1 MVENIS
7 ESSLI
12 KSLNS
17 LILINLK
24 NEKMKNIRQGYFLQK
39 TGIIVFT
46 LLFFNLAEAQQQL
59 IEVSG
64 IIKNT
69 DTQKGI
75 NTVKVQVEN
84 TQDTALTDQQG
95 NFKIRTRV
103 KIPFR
108 IVINKEGFISQTV
121 EILSLSNK
129 IAIELN
135 PQNAII
141 DEVVISASR
150 VPEKVLRSPIA
161 IEKIDIRAIRESPA
175 ASFYET
181 LENVKGLQLLTS
193 SLTLKIPNSRGFNS
207 PNNFRFMQLVDG
219 VDVQSATLGVP
230 LGNAIGPTELDI
242 QSMEVTPGAA
252 SALYGMNA
260 INGLASLQTK
270 DPFTT
275 EGLSVYFRGGVNHVD
290 NVNHKISSL
299 GESAIRFAKALN
311 KNLAVKVNAS
321 YFSGVDWI
329 SNNQT
334 DQNAN
339 PLITANP
346 NFPLTNNPAED
357 LWNKYGDERNNRV
370 AVKVDYNGKPTTF
383 NVSRTGYLEK
393 DLISPE
399 VKNIKFDAG
408 LYYRFGDQWRA
419 SYVYRYGLLDGT
431 FQRGNKIRLQNATVQ
446 NHKVELTGK
455 ELTFRAY
462 VSIEN
467 TGDSYNLKPLADNLD
482 LTNLSNTNWK
492 NIFQSALQNN
502 INSGVNLNDAFILAR
517 READK
522 NRVVPGTYAFEQLKN
537 TIIGINNWDSANGG
551 VAGAPAT
558 GGAKL
563 EQKSRFYQ
571 GELTYDLSRFVKIF
585 NVLAGIDYR
594 LYSITPD
601 GNNFVDFDRPVKE
614 RNTPL
619 ANGTFGKDVIYQKY
633 GVFAQV
639 TKLFFDDK
647 LKLNAA
653 LRVDRNPEFE
663 AKLNPRISIVYSP
676 VNQHNFRASFQNG
689 YRFPSLFEALS
700 FVNNGNVR
708 RVGGLSKVNE
718 GLGYL
723 DNSYTL
729 ASIDKFTSAVNADVD
744 GGKTPTQAALDNKN
758 LLLVANLQKL
768 QPEKINSFE
777 VGYKSVFFN
786 NKLVLDWDFYYNI
799 YEGFLGQVEVA
810 VPKNGKVGS
819 ESAVLDMIDRSKQD
833 RYRVYTNSNN
843 TYKSYGTSL
852 GIRYNIVKNYN
863 VNANVSYNDLASNTN
878 SDLFITSFNT
888 PKWMVN
894 VSIGNREIVKN
905 IGFTIVARWQ
915 NKFLWE
921 SPLASGNIPAYY
933 TVDAQATWK
942 LPEINANVKIGATN
956 LLNRRYF
963 QYAAGPEIGGLYYLA
978 FTYDLKLSSK

>member
-1 MVENIS
+1 
-7 ESSLI
+7 
-12 KSLNS
+12 
-17 LILINLK
+17 
-24 NEKMKNIRQGYFLQK
+24 MKNKKQGNFLPK
-39 TGIIVFT
+39 AGIIAFT
-46 LLFFNLAEAQQQL
+46 FLFFNLAEAQQQL
-59 IEVSG
+59 IELSG
-64 IIKNT
+64 SIRNT
-69 DTQKGI
+69 GTRKALDS
-75 NTVKVQVEN
+75 VKVQIEN
-84 TQDTALTDQQG
+84 TQDTALTDQLG

-103 KIPFR
+103 TIPFR
-108 IVINKEGFISQTV
+108 VVIQKDGFTGQTV
-121 EILSLSNK
+121 EILSPSNK
-129 IAIELN
+129 ITIGLN
-135 PQNAII
+135 PQNTII
-141 DEVVISASR
+141 DDVVISASR
-150 VPEKVLRSPIA
+150 VPEKILKSPIA
-161 IEKIDIRAIRESPA
+161 IEKIDIKTIRESPA

-270 DPFTT
+270 DPFTS
-275 EGLSVYFRGGVNHVD
+275 EGISLYFRGGVNHVD

-299 GESAIRFAKALN
+299 GESAIRFAKVFN
-311 KNLAVKVNAS
+311 KNFAVKVNAS
-321 YFSGVDWI
+321 YFSGTDWI
-329 SNNQT
+329 SNNLT
-334 DQNAN
+334 DQN
-339 PLITANP
+339 PGSLVTANP
-346 NFPLTNNPAED
+346 NFALANNPAED

-393 DLISPE
+393 DLVSPD

-408 LYYRFGDQWRA
+408 LYYRFGDQWRT

-492 NIFQSALQNN
+492 NIFQTSLQNN
-502 INSGVNLNDAFILAR
+502 LNAGANLNDAFILAR
-517 READK
+517 QEADK
-522 NRVVPGTYAFEQLKN
+522 NRAVPETAAFEQLKN
-537 TIIGINNWDSANGG
+537 TIIGINNWDSANAGIT
-551 VAGAPAT
+551 GAPAT

-571 GELTYDLSRFVKIF
+571 GELTYDFSRFVKIF
-585 NVLAGIDYR
+585 NLLAGIDYR

-601 GNNFVDFDRPVKE
+601 GNNFVDFDRPVNE
-614 RNTPL
+614 RNIPL

-633 GVFAQV
+633 GAFAQI

-647 LKLNAA
+647 LKINAA
-653 LRVDRNPEFE
+653 LRIDRNPEFE

-676 VNQHNFRASFQNG
+676 VKEHNFRASFQNG

-708 RVGGLSKVNE
+708 RVGGLSKVND

-723 DNSYTL
+723 ENSYTL

-744 GGKTPTQAALDNKN
+744 GGKTQTQAAQDNKQ
-758 LLLVANLQKL
+758 LLTVANLQKL

-777 VGYKSVFFN
+777 VGYKSTFFN

-810 VPKNGKVGS
+810 VPKNSQVGS
-819 ESAVLDMIDRSKQD
+819 NTAVLAMLDRSKQD
-833 RYRVYTNSNN
+833 RYRVYTNSNS

-852 GIRYNIVKNYN
+852 GIRYNITGNYN
-863 VNANVSYNDLASNTN
+863 INTNVSYNDLASNNT
-878 SDLFITSFNT
+878 SDLFITAFNT

-894 VSIGNREIVKN
+894 VSVGNREIVKN
-905 IGFTIVARWQ
+905 IGFTLVARWQ
-915 NKFLWE
+915 SGFVWE
-921 SPLASGNIPAYY
+921 SPLASGAIPAYY
-933 TVDAQATWK
+933 TIDAQATWK
-942 LPEINANVKIGATN
+942 LPEIRANIKIGATN

-978 FTYDLKLSSK
+978 FTYDLKL

>member
-1 MVENIS
+1 
-7 ESSLI
+7 
-12 KSLNS
+12 
-17 LILINLK
+17 
-24 NEKMKNIRQGYFLQK
+24 MKPRRQNYFLPK
-39 TGIIVFT
+39 TTI
-46 LLFFNLAEAQQQL
+46 LLFIFLSFNVLQAQQQL

-64 IIKNT
+64 IIKHV
-69 DTQKGI
+69 DTHKGI
-75 NTVKVQVEN
+75 AGVQVQIEN
-84 TQDTALTDQQG
+84 TQDTALTDQEG
-95 NFKIRTRV
+95 HFILRTRV

-108 IVINKEGFISQTV
+108 VSIHKEGYTSQTV

-129 IAIELN
+129 ITIELN
-135 PQNAII
+135 PQNTII
-141 DEVVISASR
+141 NEVVISASR

-161 IEKIDIRAIRESPA
+161 IEKIDIKAIRESPA
-175 ASFYET
+175 SSFYET

-193 SLTLKIPNSRGFNS
+193 SLTLKVPNSRGFNS

-270 DPFTT
+270 DPFTS

-290 NVNHKISSL
+290 NIHHQTAPL

-311 KNLAVKVNAS
+311 QNLAIKMNAS
-321 YFSGVDWI
+321 YFNGVDWI
-329 SNNQT
+329 SDNHT
-334 DQNAN
+334 DQNPN
-339 PLITANP
+339 SLITANP
-346 NFPLTNNPAED
+346 NFSLTNNPAED

-370 AVKVDYNGKPTTF
+370 AVKVNYNGKPTTF
-383 NVSRTGYLEK
+383 NVSRTGYFEK
-393 DLISPE
+393 DLVSPE

-408 LYYRFGDQWRA
+408 LYYRFGDQWRT

-446 NHKVELTGK
+446 NHKVELTGR

-482 LTNLSNTNWK
+482 LTNLSNSNWR
-492 NIFQSALQNN
+492 NIFQSTLQNTLN
-502 INSGVNLNDAFILAR
+502 AGVSLNDAFILAR
-517 READK
+517 QEADK
-522 NRVVPGTYAFEQLKN
+522 NRAVPGTIAFEQLKN
-537 TIIGINNWDSANGG
+537 TITRINNWDSANAGI
-551 VAGAPAT
+551 VGAPET

-563 EQKSRFYQ
+563 EQKSRFYH
-571 GELTYDLSRFVKIF
+571 GEITYDLSRFVKIF
-585 NVLAGIDYR
+585 SLLAGIDYR

-601 GNNFVDFDRPVKE
+601 GNNFVDFNRPVSE
-614 RNTPL
+614 RNIPL
-619 ANGTFGKDVIYQKY
+619 SDGTFGQDVIYQKY
-633 GVFAQV
+633 GAFAQL
-639 TKLFFDDK
+639 TKLFFDDR
-647 LKLNAA
+647 LKVNLA
-653 LRVDRNPEFE
+653 LRVDRNPEFDT
-663 AKLNPRISIVYSP
+663 KFNPRVSIVYSP

-689 YRFPSLFEALS
+689 FRFPSLFEALS

-708 RVGGLSKVNE
+708 RVGGLTKVNE

-729 ASIDKFTSAVNADVD
+729 ASIDQFTSAVNAAVD
-744 GGKTPTQAALDNKN
+744 GGATQNQAALDNRN
-758 LLLVANLQKL
+758 LLVVANLQKL

-786 NKLVLDWDFYYNI
+786 NKLVMDWDFYYNI

-810 VPKNGKVGS
+810 VPKNGKIGTDQ
-819 ESAVLDMIDRSKQD
+819 AVLDMLDRSKQD
-833 RYRVYTNSNN
+833 RYRVYTNSNK

-852 GIRYNIVKNYN
+852 GIRYNLIKNYN
-863 VNANVSYNDLASNTN
+863 INANVSYNDLISSNR

-888 PKWMVN
+888 PKWTVN
-894 VSIGNREIVKN
+894 VSVGNREIIKN
-905 IGFTIVARWQ
+905 IGFTVVARWQ
-915 NKFLWE
+915 DGFLWE
-921 SPLASGNIPAYY
+921 SPLASGEIPAYY
-933 TVDAQATWK
+933 TIDAQATWRI
-942 LPEINANVKIGATN
+942 PEIKAQVKIGATN

-963 QYAAGPEIGGLYYLA
+963 QYAAGPEVGGLYYVA
-978 FTYDLKLSSK
+978 FTYDLKL

>member
-1 MVENIS
+1 
-7 ESSLI
+7 
-12 KSLNS
+12 
-17 LILINLK
+17 
-24 NEKMKNIRQGYFLQK
+24 MKHERQGYFLQK
-39 TGIIVFT
+39 TGIILFT

-59 IEVSG
+59 IELSG

-75 NTVKVQVEN
+75 NAVKVHVEN
-84 TQDTALTDQQG
+84 TEDTALTDQQG

-108 IVINKEGFISQTV
+108 IVINKEGFSSQTV

-135 PQNAII
+135 PQNTII

-270 DPFTT
+270 DPFTS

-311 KNLAVKVNAS
+311 KNLAIKINAS

-339 PLITANP
+339 PMITANP
-346 NFPLTNNPAED
+346 NFSLNNNPAED

-393 DLISPE
+393 DLVSPE

-408 LYYRFGDQWRA
+408 LYYRFGDQWKA

-482 LTNLSNTNWK
+482 LTHLSNSNWK

-502 INSGVNLNDAFILAR
+502 INSGVSLNDAFILAR
-517 READK
+517 QEADK
-522 NRVVPGTYAFEQLKN
+522 NRAIPGTYAFEQLKN

-585 NVLAGIDYR
+585 NLLAGIDYR

-601 GNNFVDFDRPVKE
+601 GNNFVDFNRPVSE
-614 RNTPL
+614 RNIPL
-619 ANGTFGKDVIYQKY
+619 SNGTFGKDVTYQKY

-663 AKLNPRISIVYSP
+663 SKLNPRISIVYSP

-723 DNSYTL
+723 ENSYTL

-744 GGKTPTQAALDNKN
+744 GGKSPNQAALDNKN
-758 LLLVANLQKL
+758 LLTIANLQKL

-786 NKLVLDWDFYYNI
+786 NKLVLDWDFYYNV

-819 ESAVLDMIDRSKQD
+819 DNAVLDMIDRTKQD

-852 GIRYNIVKNYN
+852 GVRYNIIKNYN
-863 VNANVSYNDLASNTN
+863 VNANVSYNDLASNSN
-878 SDLFITSFNT
+878 SDLFITAFNT

-894 VSIGNREIVKN
+894 VSVGNREIVKN

-915 NKFLWE
+915 NRFLWE
-921 SPLASGNIPAYY
+921 SPLASGKIPAYY
-933 TVDAQATWK
+933 TIDAQATWK
-942 LPEINANVKIGATN
+942 IPEINANVKIGATN

>member
-1 MVENIS
+1 
-7 ESSLI
+7 
-12 KSLNS
+12 
-17 LILINLK
+17 
-24 NEKMKNIRQGYFLQK
+24 MKNKRQGLFLQK
-39 TGIIVFT
+39 VGILLFV

-59 IEVSG
+59 IELSG

-75 NTVKVQVEN
+75 TAVKVQVEH
-84 TQDTALTDQQG
+84 TEDTSLTDQQG

-108 IVINKEGFISQTV
+108 IVISKEGFISQTV

-270 DPFTT
+270 DPFTSQ
-275 EGLSVYFRGGVNHVD
+275 GLSVYFRGGVNHVD

-311 KNLAVKVNAS
+311 KNLAIKVNAS

-346 NFPLTNNPAED
+346 NFSLGNNPAED

-393 DLISPE
+393 DLVSPE
-399 VKNIKFDAG
+399 VKNVKFDAG
-408 LYYRFGDQWRA
+408 LYYRFGDQWRT

-482 LTNLSNTNWK
+482 LTNLSNSNWK

-502 INSGVNLNDAFILAR
+502 INAGVSLNDAFIRAR
-517 READK
+517 QEADK
-522 NRVVPGTYAFEQLKN
+522 NRAVPGTYAFEQLKN

-585 NVLAGIDYR
+585 NLLAGIDYR

-619 ANGTFGKDVIYQKY
+619 SNGTFGKDVIYQKY
-633 GVFAQV
+633 GAFAQI

-663 AKLNPRISIVYSP
+663 AKINPRISIVYSP

-723 DNSYTL
+723 ENSYTL
-729 ASIDKFTSAVNADVD
+729 ASLDRFTSAVNADVD
-744 GGKTPTQAALDNKN
+744 GGKSPNQAALDNKN
-758 LLLVANLQKL
+758 LLAVANLQKL

-786 NKLVLDWDFYYNI
+786 SKLVLDWDFYYNI

-833 RYRVYTNSNN
+833 RYRVYTNSNS

-863 VNANVSYNDLASNTN
+863 INANISYNDLASNNN

-894 VSIGNREIVKN
+894 VSIGNREIIKN
-905 IGFTIVARWQ
+905 IGFTLVARWQ

-921 SPLASGNIPAYY
+921 SPLASGQIPAYY
-933 TVDAQATWK
+933 TIDAQATWK

-956 LLNRRYF
+956 LFNRRYF

-978 FTYDLKLSSK
+978 FTYDLKL

>member
-1 MVENIS
+1 
-7 ESSLI
+7 
-12 KSLNS
+12 
-17 LILINLK
+17 
-24 NEKMKNIRQGYFLQK
+24 MKNNKQEYFLQRSA
-39 TGIIVFT
+39 VF
-46 LLFFNLAEAQQQL
+46 LLIFLFCTLAEAQQQL
-59 IEVSG
+59 VELSG
-64 IIKNT
+64 TIKNT
-69 DTQKGI
+69 DTRKGI
-75 NTVKVQVEN
+75 STVKVQVEH
-84 TQDTALTDQQG
+84 TEDTSLTDQQG

-103 KIPFR
+103 KVPFR
-108 IVINKEGFISQTV
+108 LIISKEGFLTQTV

-129 IAIELN
+129 IAVELN

-150 VPEKVLRSPIA
+150 VPEKVLKSPIA

-207 PNNFRFMQLVDG
+207 PNNFRFMQLVDA

-270 DPFTT
+270 DPFTS

-299 GESAIRFAKALN
+299 GESAIRFAKVLN

-346 NFPLTNNPAED
+346 NFSLANNPAED

-393 DLISPE
+393 DLVSPE

-408 LYYRFGDQWRA
+408 LYYRFGDQWKT

-482 LTNLSNTNWK
+482 LTNLSNSNWR
-492 NIFQSALQNN
+492 NAFQTALQNS
-502 INSGVNLNDAFILAR
+502 INAGVSLNEAFILAR

-522 NRVVPGTYAFEQLKN
+522 NRVVSGTPAFEQLKN

-571 GELTYDLSRFVKIF
+571 GELTYDFSRFVKIF
-585 NVLAGIDYR
+585 NLLAGIDYR

-601 GNNFVDFDRPVKE
+601 GNNFVDFNRPVKE
-614 RNTPL
+614 RNIPL
-619 ANGTFGKDVIYQKY
+619 TDGTFGKDVIYQKY
-633 GVFAQV
+633 GIFAQV

-663 AKLNPRISIVYSP
+663 AKVNPRISIVYSP

-723 DNSYTL
+723 ENSYTL
-729 ASIDKFTSAVNADVD
+729 ASIDRFTSAVNADVD
-744 GGKTPTQAALDNKN
+744 GGKTLNQAALDNKN
-758 LLLVANLQKL
+758 LLAVANLQKL

-786 NKLVLDWDFYYNI
+786 SKLVLDWDFYYNI

-810 VPKNGKVGS
+810 VPKNGQVGS
-819 ESAVLDMIDRSKQD
+819 NNAVLDMTDRSKQD
-833 RYRVYTNSNN
+833 RYRVYTNSNS

-852 GIRYNIVKNYN
+852 GIRYNIIKNYN
-863 VNANVSYNDLASNTN
+863 INANVSYNDLASNN
-878 SDLFITSFNT
+878 ASDLFITSFNT

-894 VSIGNREIVKN
+894 VSIGNREIIKN
-905 IGFTIVARWQ
+905 IGFTVVARWQ
-915 NKFLWE
+915 NQFLWE

-933 TVDAQATWK
+933 TIDAQATWK
-942 LPEINANVKIGATN
+942 LPEIHANVKVGATN
-956 LLNRRYF
+956 LFNRRYF

-978 FTYDLKLSSK
+978 FTYDLKL

>member
-1 MVENIS
+1 MKKNKPNNLTLKTS
-7 ESSLI
+7 
-12 KSLNS
+12 
-17 LILINLK
+17 ILLFT
-24 NEKMKNIRQGYFLQK
+24 FLF
-39 TGIIVFT
+39 FT
-46 LLFFNLAEAQQQL
+46 LLQAQQQL

-64 IIKNT
+64 TITHVDTHKGLAGAKIK
-69 DTQKGI
+69 
-75 NTVKVQVEN
+75 VEN
-84 TQDTALTDQQG
+84 TEDSALTDQEG
-95 NFKIRTRV
+95 HFNLRTRV

-108 IVINKEGFISQTV
+108 IVINKEGFASQTV

-135 PQNAII
+135 PQNTII
-141 DEVVISASR
+141 NEVVISASR

-161 IEKIDIRAIRESPA
+161 IEKIDIKAIRESPA
-175 ASFYET
+175 SSFYET

-193 SLTLKIPNSRGFNS
+193 SLTLKVPNSRGFNS

-270 DPFTT
+270 DPFTS

-290 NVNHKISSL
+290 NMNHQTAPL
-299 GESAIRFAKALN
+299 GESAIRFAKAFN
-311 KNLAVKVNAS
+311 KNLAVKINAS
-321 YFSGVDWI
+321 YFNGVDWI
-329 SNNQT
+329 SDNQT
-334 DQNAN
+334 DQNPN
-339 PLITANP
+339 SLITANP
-346 NFPLTNNPAED
+346 NFSLSNNPAED

-370 AVKVDYNGKPTTF
+370 AVKVNYNGKSTTF
-383 NVSRTGYLEK
+383 NVARTGYLEK
-393 DLISPE
+393 DLVNPE

-408 LYYRFGDQWRA
+408 LYYRFGDQWRT

-482 LTNLSNTNWK
+482 LSNLSNANWR
-492 NIFQSALQNN
+492 NLFQTALQNSLN
-502 INSGVNLNDAFILAR
+502 AGVNLNDAFILAR
-517 READK
+517 QEADK
-522 NRVVPGTYAFEQLKN
+522 NRVVPGTAAFEQLKN

-551 VAGAPAT
+551 VVGAPAT

-571 GELTYDLSRFVKIF
+571 GELTYDFSRLVKVF
-585 NVLAGIDYR
+585 SLLAGVDYR

-601 GNNFVDFDRPVKE
+601 GNNFVDFDRPVSE
-614 RNTPL
+614 RNIPL
-619 ANGTFGKDVIYQKY
+619 SDGTFGNDVTYQKY
-633 GVFAQV
+633 GVFAQI
-639 TKLFFDDK
+639 TKLFFEDK
-647 LKLNAA
+647 LKVNVA
-653 LRVDRNPEFE
+653 LRVDQNPEFE
-663 AKLNPRISIVYSP
+663 AKFNPRISVVYSP

-708 RVGGLSKVNE
+708 RVGGLAKVNE

-723 DNSYTL
+723 ENSYTL
-729 ASIDKFTSAVNADVD
+729 ASLDQFTSAVNAAVD
-744 GGKTPTQAALDNKN
+744 GGATQNQAALSNRN
-758 LLLVANLQKL
+758 LLVVANLQKL
-768 QPEKINSFE
+768 QTEKINSFE

-786 NKLVLDWDFYYNI
+786 SRLVLDWDFYYNI
-799 YEGFLGQVEVA
+799 YEGFLGQVEVS
-810 VPKNGKVGS
+810 VPKNGTVGTDQ
-819 ESAVLDMIDRSKQD
+819 AVLDMLDRTKQD
-833 RYRVYTNSNN
+833 RYRVYTNSNS

-852 GIRYNIVKNYN
+852 GIRYNLVKNYN
-863 VNANVSYNDLASNTN
+863 VNANVSYNDLLTSNR
-878 SDLFITSFNT
+878 SDLFITAFNT
-888 PKWMVN
+888 PKWTIN
-894 VSIGNREIVKN
+894 VSVGNREIFKN
-905 IGFTIVARWQ
+905 IGFTVVARWQ
-915 NKFLWE
+915 DRFLWE
-921 SPLASGNIPAYY
+921 SPLASGEVPAYY
-933 TVDAQATWK
+933 TIDAQATWRI
-942 LPEINANVKIGATN
+942 PEIKVQIKAGATN

-978 FTYDLKLSSK
+978 FTYDLKL

>member
-1 MVENIS
+1 
-7 ESSLI
+7 
-12 KSLNS
+12 
-17 LILINLK
+17 
-24 NEKMKNIRQGYFLQK
+24 MKNNKQGYFLQRSA
-39 TGIIVFT
+39 VF
-46 LLFFNLAEAQQQL
+46 LLIFLFCTLAEAQQQL
-59 IEVSG
+59 VELSG
-64 IIKNT
+64 TIKNT
-69 DTQKGI
+69 DTRKGI
-75 NTVKVQVEN
+75 STVKVQVEH
-84 TQDTALTDQQG
+84 TEDTSLTDQQG

-103 KIPFR
+103 KVPFR
-108 IVINKEGFISQTV
+108 LIISKEGFLTQTL

-129 IAIELN
+129 IAVELN

-150 VPEKVLRSPIA
+150 VPEKVLKSPIA

-270 DPFTT
+270 DPFTS

-299 GESAIRFAKALN
+299 GESAIRFAKVLN

-346 NFPLTNNPAED
+346 NFSLANNPAED

-393 DLISPE
+393 DLVSPE

-408 LYYRFGDQWRA
+408 LYYRFGDQWKT

-482 LTNLSNTNWK
+482 LTNLSNSNWR
-492 NIFQSALQNN
+492 NVFQTALQNS
-502 INSGVNLNDAFILAR
+502 INAGVSLNEAFILAR

-522 NRVVPGTYAFEQLKN
+522 NRVVPGTPAFEQLKN

-571 GELTYDLSRFVKIF
+571 GELTYDFSRFVKIF
-585 NVLAGIDYR
+585 NLLAGIDYR
-594 LYSITPD
+594 LYSITSD
-601 GNNFVDFDRPVKE
+601 GNNFVDFNRPVKE
-614 RNTPL
+614 RNIPL
-619 ANGTFGKDVIYQKY
+619 TDGTFGKDVIYQKY
-633 GVFAQV
+633 GIFAQV

-663 AKLNPRISIVYSP
+663 AKVNPRISIVYSP

-723 DNSYTL
+723 ENSYTL

-744 GGKTPTQAALDNKN
+744 GGKTLNQAALDNKN
-758 LLLVANLQKL
+758 LLAVANLQKL

-786 NKLVLDWDFYYNI
+786 SKLVLDWDFYYNI

-810 VPKNGKVGS
+810 VPKNGQVGS
-819 ESAVLDMIDRSKQD
+819 NNALLDMTDRSKQD
-833 RYRVYTNSNN
+833 RYRVYTNSNS

-852 GIRYNIVKNYN
+852 GIRYNIIKNYN
-863 VNANVSYNDLASNTN
+863 INANVSYNDLASNN
-878 SDLFITSFNT
+878 ASDLFITSFNT

-894 VSIGNREIVKN
+894 VSIGNREIIKN
-905 IGFTIVARWQ
+905 IGFTVVARWQ
-915 NKFLWE
+915 NQFLWE

-933 TVDAQATWK
+933 TIDAQATWK
-942 LPEINANVKIGATN
+942 LPEIHANVKVGATN
-956 LLNRRYF
+956 LFNRRYF

-978 FTYDLKLSSK
+978 FTYDLKL

>member
-1 MVENIS
+1 
-7 ESSLI
+7 
-12 KSLNS
+12 
-17 LILINLK
+17 
-24 NEKMKNIRQGYFLQK
+24 MKHKRQIYFLQK
-39 TGIIVFT
+39 TGILVFT

-59 IEVSG
+59 IELSG

-75 NTVKVQVEN
+75 TAVKVQVEN
-84 TQDTALTDQQG
+84 TQDTSLTDQQG

-108 IVINKEGFISQTV
+108 IIINKEGFTSQTV

-270 DPFTT
+270 DPFTS

-393 DLISPE
+393 DLVSPE

-502 INSGVNLNDAFILAR
+502 INSGINLNDAFILAR

-522 NRVVPGTYAFEQLKN
+522 NRVVPGTYAFDQLKN

-551 VAGAPAT
+551 VVGAPAT

-585 NVLAGIDYR
+585 NLLAGIDYR

-614 RNTPL
+614 RNIPL
-619 ANGTFGKDVIYQKY
+619 SNGTFGKDVIYQKY

-744 GGKTPTQAALDNKN
+744 GGKTPNQAALDNKN
-758 LLLVANLQKL
+758 LLMVANLQKL

-819 ESAVLDMIDRSKQD
+819 ENAVLDMIDRSKQD

-863 VNANVSYNDLASNTN
+863 INANVSYNDLASNTD

-894 VSIGNREIVKN
+894 VSVGNREIIKN
-905 IGFTIVARWQ
+905 IGVTIVARWQ
-915 NKFLWE
+915 NQFLWE

>member
-1 MVENIS
+1 
-7 ESSLI
+7 
-12 KSLNS
+12 
-17 LILINLK
+17 
-24 NEKMKNIRQGYFLQK
+24 MKHKRQIYFLQK
-39 TGIIVFT
+39 TGILVFT

-59 IEVSG
+59 IELSG

-75 NTVKVQVEN
+75 TAVKVQVEN
-84 TQDTALTDQQG
+84 TQDTSLTDQQG

-108 IVINKEGFISQTV
+108 IIINKEGFTSQTV

-270 DPFTT
+270 DPFTS

-393 DLISPE
+393 DLVSPE

-502 INSGVNLNDAFILAR
+502 INSGINLNDAFILAR
-517 READK
+517 RESDK
-522 NRVVPGTYAFEQLKN
+522 NRVVPGTYAFDQLKN

-551 VAGAPAT
+551 VVGAPAT

-585 NVLAGIDYR
+585 NLLAGIDYR

-614 RNTPL
+614 RNIPL
-619 ANGTFGKDVIYQKY
+619 SNGTFGKDVIYQKY

-718 GLGYL
+718 GLDYL

-744 GGKTPTQAALDNKN
+744 GGKTPNQAALDNKN
-758 LLLVANLQKL
+758 LLMVANLQKL

-819 ESAVLDMIDRSKQD
+819 ENAVLDMIDRSKQD

-852 GIRYNIVKNYN
+852 GIRYNIIKNYN

-894 VSIGNREIVKN
+894 LSVGNREIIKN
-905 IGFTIVARWQ
+905 IGVTIVARWQ
-915 NKFLWE
+915 NQFLWE